1 MHMNEKNNF
10 PNLSHPLV
18 SVFYLFHLLCR
29 LNASRREKH
38 AGIYELGTTKQN
50 ASAVGEAPQR
60 AECLRQRI
68 SHMQMCLTNPIG
80 VSKGCSEGKVSNTNG
95 ITSSMPQPA
104 EITGQFQ
111 NSLLDQVRPCSRV
124 VVRSLRRVPC

>member
-1 MHMNEKNNF
+1 MQEYM
-10 PNLSHPLV
+10 SW
-18 SVFYLFHLLCR
+18 
-29 LNASRREKH
+29 
-38 AGIYELGTTKQN
+38 
-50 ASAVGEAPQR
+50 APQSKMHQLLER
-60 AECLRQRI
+60 LLSAECLRQRI
-68 SHMQMCLTNPIG
+68 SHMQLCLTNPIG